1 MLKLRNVAIVCLLSG
16 LSWNAVASGG
26 FPLQRIWA
34 STLMMPAGMI
44 PILEP
49 RCQARVVPPTEV
61 RKIKGQ
67 VLFARLNEVDYLY
80 VGAAKKKVDE
90 PSISAIEALSNLNVR
105 GSSFDLPRA
114 RIVHERDHA
123 GHELADGTIQPRP
136 EEPVDHDVSAGERET
151 KRIER

>member
-114 RIVHERDHA
+114 RIL
-123 GHELADGTIQPRP
+123 LANGRTRIISISGTARNGIDQVFDVTDRP
-136 EEPVDHDVSAGERET
+136 LNAFVPSA
-151 KRIER
+151 I